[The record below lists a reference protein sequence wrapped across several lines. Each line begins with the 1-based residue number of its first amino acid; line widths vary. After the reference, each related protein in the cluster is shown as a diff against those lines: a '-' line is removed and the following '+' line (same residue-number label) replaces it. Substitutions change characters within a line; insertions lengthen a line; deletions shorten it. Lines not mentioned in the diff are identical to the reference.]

1 MAKAQNTFIKSR
13 MNKDLDDRLL
23 SKGEYR
29 DAENIS
35 VSKSEGDDVG
45 ALENILGNSLVKSLR
60 DSELGATTIGSLSD
74 EANNRMF
81 FIITNYTDT
90 SIDNLSNPAPDGADC
105 ALVMYDQ
112 NSDNTQTLLQ
122 GSYLNFSTT
131 HPVHGINLIEDLL
144 FWTDNRNQPRK
155 INVNSAISAPATN
168 PNPYYT
174 NEDQISLAKYYPC
187 DTPKLISTKT
197 ITAASSIRQGTS
209 ISGFYGLV
217 TVNLGTGETLPQ
229 VGDYIKLGTT
239 TQSRNI
245 RVIKIASAST
255 FHIESVDNTGVPNM
269 LTWTSQPITVL
280 SSTMRDKNTEFL
292 AISNYGA
299 IPKFLN
305 PAASGSVREL
315 YCISKPEV
323 GDQAIRDDM
332 SIQTVVSAVNEMST
346 PGGPIYEVTFN
357 PAPAAGAFD
366 NYPDVVSFCKP
377 NPDYQANW
385 PGDADYLE
393 DKFVRFAYRFKF
405 DDGEYSLIS
414 PFTQPAFVPKQQG
427 YVGVKKTNP
436 NQGSIYLTSQE
447 PDLGASTIVSFFEN
461 QINEVKVH
469 IKMPHV
475 VNTLF
480 DKLKITE
487 IDILYKESDALA
499 IRILDTFSTS
509 DAIITGNST
518 DTFIYNYQS
527 RKPWKLLSEADT
539 VRIYDKIPVRAK
551 TQSVTGNRVV
561 FGNFIDKHTSPET
574 LDYAVNASS
583 KFFSFSDDSNGCNV
597 SYPKHSLKQNRTY
610 QVGLVLQDKYGRSSD
625 VIVSSIKDSVI
636 TYKNLTYGG
645 STLFH
650 KYRNTIMPV
659 PNTFE
664 WQGDSLKILWN
675 NIIPET
681 IANNSGYPGI
691 YRSGFIDVTVVG
703 AGSNYISLVANSDL
717 TGIIAGSFI
726 KGTDNS
732 GNSYSRAIISVD
744 PNHSS
749 GYPRIYIEGTTLNLT
764 LNSIA
769 TVVGNA
775 NPLGWYSYKV
785 VVKQQ
790 AQDYYNAYTPTPLLN
805 SPTGGAALNPSGFG
819 SMITLL
825 SDNINKIPADLTK
838 VSPEQTLFRTSDEIL
853 FPRVATTSAAV
864 SLGTGLGSKVMPKQT
879 ALDYSNEGIFFTVGN
894 LGKVTDLGINTN
906 DPLTDDTITAPGIF
920 NAISNPTVATLRTS
934 GIKYGAE
941 FNAPGLPDF
950 SGALS
955 NVDLGGFSGIL
966 EIKPKDSKLEIF
978 WETSTSGLV
987 KELNNAILQDNAIL
1001 TPSSLQQVS
1010 PYSLSEGDASI
1021 SKQVYKFKV
1030 LNVNGDPMVFNTN
1043 TGDNFSMV
1051 TTNGSGTT
1059 LNNWNLSFSNPAGGT
1074 VFSIEI
1080 SYPGT
1085 NYYFRQNSNLN
1096 SFNHVVTINKVDGP
1110 STYTGTFTV
1119 TGSISNISPTIY
1131 NSVGTPI
1138 TSYSQTSGTSNTDIV
1153 FNARNGSQYTLVG
1166 FANLGGFG
1174 EKELQWQNPSGT
1186 NASNFTW
1193 LGGTSGTE
1201 VGINSSNPTLQKLNT
1216 NTLRLSTNTN
1226 GTYTCNI
1233 SAIDAN
1239 GNGNS
1244 SAVIAVSVTVS
1255 LPVEENDENN

>member
-29 DAENIS
+29 DAQNIS

-45 ALENILGNSLVKSLR
+45 ALENILGNSLVSTLY
-60 DSELGATTIGSLSD
+60 DAELAATVIGSLSD
-74 EANNRMF
+74 ESNNRMF
-81 FIITNYTDT
+81 FILTNYTDT
-90 SIDNLSNPAPDGADC
+90 SSDNLSNPAPEGATC
-105 ALVMYDQ
+105 ALVMYNQ
-112 NSDNTQTLLQ
+112 NSDSTQILLQ
-122 GSYLNFSTT
+122 GNYLNFSTT
-131 HPVHGINLIEDLL
+131 HPIHGINLIEDLL

-155 INVNSAISAPATN
+155 INVNSAISSPASGAA
-168 PNPYYT
+168 PYYT
-174 NEDQISLAKYYPC
+174 NEDQVSLAKYYPC
-187 DTPKLISTKT
+187 DTPKLITTKT
-197 ITAASSIRQGTS
+197 ITAASSIKTQDS
-209 ISGFYGLV
+209 IGSFYGLV
-217 TVNLGTGETLPQ
+217 TLNLQGSETLPQ

-239 TQSRNI
+239 TQTRNI
-245 RVIKIASAST
+245 RVIKIASSST
-255 FHIESVDNTGVPNM
+255 IHIESVDTNNM
-269 LTWTSQPITVL
+269 LTWASQPITVL

-305 PAASGSVREL
+305 PEASGSDREL

-323 GDQAIRDDM
+323 GDQAIRDDI
-332 SIQTVVSAVNEMST
+332 SIQTVVSAVAEMPT
-346 PGGPIYEVTFN
+346 PGGPIYRVTFN
-357 PAPAAGAFD
+357 PAPAGGTFA

-385 PGDADYLE
+385 PGDGDYLE

-436 NQGSIYLTSQE
+436 NQSGIVLNSQE

-469 IKMPHV
+469 IKTPHV

-499 IRILDTFSTS
+499 IRILDTFYTS

-527 RKPWKLLSEADT
+527 KKPWKLLSEADT

-583 KFFSFSDDSNGCNV
+583 KFFSFNNDSNGCNV

-625 VIVSSIKDSVI
+625 VIISSIKDSVI
-636 TYKNLTYGG
+636 TYEGLTYGG

-650 KYRNTIMPV
+650 KYRNTVMPV
-659 PNTFE
+659 PNNFE
-664 WQGDSLKILWN
+664 WQGDSLKILWS

-681 IANNSGYPGI
+681 IANATGYPGL
-691 YRSGFIDVTVVG
+691 YRSGFIDVTVFG
-703 AGSNYISLVANSDL
+703 AGSNYIALTENSDL
-717 TGIIAGSFI
+717 TGIVAGSFI
-726 KGTDNS
+726 KGTDS
-732 GNSYSRAIISVD
+732 SSNSYNRAITSVD
-744 PNHSS
+744 PNPT
-749 GYPRIYIEGTTLNLT
+749 GTTNPRIYIEGSTLVLDT
-764 LNSIA
+764 NSIA

-790 AQDYYNAYTPTPLLN
+790 AQDYYNAYTPVPLLN
-805 SPTGGAALNPSGFG
+805 SPTGSQNFNPSGLG

-825 SDNINKIPADLTK
+825 SDNINKIPADLAK

-853 FPRVATTSAAV
+853 FPRVATTSAGV
-864 SLGTGLGSKVMPKQT
+864 LLGTGLGTKVMPKQT

-941 FNAPGLPDF
+941 FNAPNLPGF
-950 SGALS
+950 SGTLNNQS
-955 NVDLGGFSGIL
+955 IGGFSGIL

-987 KELNNAILQDNAIL
+987 SELNNAILQDNAAL
-1001 TPSSLQQVS
+1001 TPGSLQTTQGYNLAEGNSSFSSTFTVYRFQV
-1010 PYSLSEGDASI
+1010 LD
-1021 SKQVYKFKV
+1021 
-1030 LNVNGDPMVFNTN
+1030 VNGDVMQLV
-1043 TGDNFSMV
+1043 TGDSMSMV
-1051 TTNGSGTT
+1051 TTNG
-1059 LNNWNLSFSNPAGGT
+1059 AGT
-1074 VFSIEI
+1074 VLSNWGLDAAINTSNAASINVV
-1080 SYPGT
+1080 SPGL
-1085 NYYFRQNSNLN
+1085 NYYFQQNSNLTT
-1096 SFNHVVTINKVDGP
+1096 FNHVITVNKVDGP
-1110 STYTGTFTV
+1110 NTTTGTFTV
-1119 TGSISNISPTIY
+1119 TGNLSNVAPTIY
-1131 NSVGTPI
+1131 NAAGAAI
-1138 TSYSQTSGTSNTDIV
+1138 TSYSQTIQAGTTDIV
-1153 FNARNGSQYTLVG
+1153 FNARNGSQFT
-1166 FANLGGFG
+1166 FFTANTGGFG
-1174 EKELQWQNPSGT
+1174 GKELLWSNPSGT

-1201 VGINSSNPTLQKLNT
+1201 VGANLSNPTLQKLNT
-1216 NTLRLSTNTN
+1216 NTLRFSTSAS

-1233 SAIDAN
+1233 NVTDAN
-1239 GNGNS
+1239 GTGISHGNL
-1244 SAVIAVSVTVS
+1244 AVTITAN
-1255 LPVEENDENN
+1255 LPQQKQGG